1 MGSKILLLEDDKLF
15 NETIEDFLDEEGF
28 TVDTAYNPKDALDL
42 TYTNNYSL
50 YLFDVNLPY
59 QNGFDFLSMLRESGD
74 LTPTIFI
81 TSRTDKSSLVEGFN
95 KGGDD
100 YITKPV
106 DLDEL
111 LLRIKAV
118 LKREMREHTIKIEDY
133 TFDSISKV
141 LYKNGVNLNIGI
153 KSSHLLSIL
162 LEFRGKVVPIDT
174 INQQLWSP
182 SEDISV
188 GALRVYITKLK
199 KYFPTQISN
208 IRGVGYKMD
217 I

>member
-1 MGSKILLLEDDKLF
+1 MSSRILLLEDDKLF

-28 TVDTAYNPKDALDL
+28 VVDVAYNPKDALDL
-42 TYTNNYSL
+42 TYNNNYSL

-81 TSRTDKSSLVEGFN
+81 TSRTDKSSLLEGFS

-100 YITKPV
+100 YITKPI

-111 LLRIKAV
+111 IVRIRAV
-118 LKREMREHTIKIEDY
+118 LKREMRENIIKIEDY
-133 TFDSISKV
+133 SFDTLSQI

-153 KSSHLLSIL
+153 KPSQLLSL
-162 LEFRGKVVPIDT
+162 LLQYRGKVVPLDI
-174 INQQLWSP
+174 INQRLWSP